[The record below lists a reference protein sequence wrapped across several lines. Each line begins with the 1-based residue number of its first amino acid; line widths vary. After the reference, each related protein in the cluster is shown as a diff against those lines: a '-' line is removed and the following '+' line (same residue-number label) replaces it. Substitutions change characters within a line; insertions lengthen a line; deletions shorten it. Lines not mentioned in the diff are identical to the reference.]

1 MLSTTDQTTLSA
13 STMERLEGISDR
25 RDRIRANA
33 RSPRTVQAYE
43 SDWRQ
48 LQVWAAE
55 LGVDIPDPDDLA
67 EPVALGVLEAYLL
80 DRSDPATPDP
90 VAPQT
95 LTRHLSAI
103 RWWHRSAGLVSPTD
117 HPALADTI
125 AGIRR
130 TEGTNTHR
138 AKPVYLDDLAAMIA
152 TADDDPKGLR
162 DRALLSVGWWG
173 AFRRSELVAIAPGDV
188 ADDPQGVVITLP
200 RSKTDQEGKGR
211 QVPLHYHQGDVCPV
225 VNLRHWTT
233 TTDADGPVFR
243 AVNRW
248 GNVGNGGLDGGAV
261 SRIVKQYVAAI
272 GLDPAD
278 YSGHSLRAGFVS
290 ECDRR
295 GITSSAVRVV
305 TGHQSDVMLNVYTR
319 PRSLFESSAGAFF
332 DE

>member
-1 MLSTTDQTTLSA
+1 MLSTTDHGTLST
-13 STMERLEGISDR
+13 STMDRLEGISDR

-55 LGVDIPDPDDLA
+55 LGVDVPASDDLT

-80 DRSDPATPDP
+80 DRSDPETPDP
-90 VAPQT
+90 VSPQT

-130 TEGTNTHR
+130 TEGTDTRR

-152 TADDDPKGLR
+152 TAGDDPKGLR

-173 AFRRSELVAIAPGDV
+173 AFRRSELVAITPGDV

-200 RSKTDQEGKGR
+200 RSKTEQEGTGR
-211 QVPLHYHQGDVCPV
+211 QLPLHYHAGDVCPV
-225 VNLRHWTT
+225 VSLRRWTAGI
-233 TTDADGPVFR
+233 DGGPVFR
-243 AVNRW
+243 AMNRW
-248 GNVGNGGLDGGAV
+248 GNVGDDGLDGRAV
-261 SRIVKQYVAAI
+261 SRIVKQYAAAI
-272 GLDPAD
+272 GLDPAT

-305 TGHQSDVMLNVYTR
+305 TGHQSDAMLNVYTR